1 MLIKHGILKGKRLLF
16 VKFKLQSNNYG
27 IYEKC
32 NQKWFNPQSKKQIA
46 IAVAISLVCAIP
58 ISTFA
63 QVLKFSIK
71 E

>member
-32 NQKWFNPQSKKQIA
+32 NQKWFNPQK
-46 IAVAISLVCAIP
+46 
-58 ISTFA
+58 
-63 QVLKFSIK
+63 
-71 E
+71 